1 MILKDAYMVK
11 SESVVLTDKQVD
23 RMKEMNKKMTEQV
36 NTMLEKNRNCNSY
49 YWGLSVEEEL
59 QDREKR
65 LVKVK

>member
-36 NTMLEKNRNCNSY
+36 NTMLEKNRYRSSY
-49 YWGLSVEEEL
+49 CCGGSVEEEL